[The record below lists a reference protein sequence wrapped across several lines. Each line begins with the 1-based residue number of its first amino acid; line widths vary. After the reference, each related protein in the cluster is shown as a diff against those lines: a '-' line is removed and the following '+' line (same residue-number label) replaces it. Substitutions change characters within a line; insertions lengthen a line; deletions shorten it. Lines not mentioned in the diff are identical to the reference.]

1 MINLRQLLALHW
13 IERLGTF
20 ERAAEHLN
28 TTQSAISKRIQE
40 LEASTG
46 LQLFDRSQ
54 RGARLTAIGE
64 EMLVIA
70 REMLTLA
77 ERITSLKDG
86 THVVTRRLRR
96 GVTELTALT
105 IGTPADGTPRNG
117 ISDFIY
123 ACCPGARAGSA
134 ASLRRSR
141 IRATSASTLT
151 RSASALVTRR

>member
-77 ERITSLKDG
+77 EPM
-86 THVVTRRLRR
+86 VTM
-96 GVTELTALT
+96 A
-105 IGTPADGTPRNG
+105 
-117 ISDFIY
+117 SDS
-123 ACCPGARAGSA
+123 GSM
-134 ASLRRSR
+134 
-141 IRATSASTLT
+141 ST
-151 RSASALVTRR
+151 

>member
-54 RGARLTAIGE
+54 RGARLTASPLPQGDAPPPV
-64 EMLVIA
+64 L
-70 REMLTLA
+70 LA
-77 ERITSLKDG
+77 
-86 THVVTRRLRR
+86 
-96 GVTELTALT
+96 
-105 IGTPADGTPRNG
+105 
-117 ISDFIY
+117 
-123 ACCPGARAGSA
+123 A
-134 ASLRRSR
+134 AEP
-141 IRATSASTLT
+141 
-151 RSASALVTRR
+151 